1 MYVWTVNF
9 AQRYEEKA
17 EQPKLFGEK
26 DMRGDVFRAEKEA
39 SRSQRPHSRRTLVG
53 GAFASNAT
61 PAVLV
66 GGAHLRGAT
75 HIGTRHL
82 FSLRRAHLTQMRL
95 LRRLP
100 RRLHGR
106 FYCSVV
112 LVRRYVFNC
121 ICSVVL
127 VRRYI
132 FNCIC
137 SVVLVR
143 RYVFNCIC
151 SVVLVRRYVFNCI
164 CSVVLV
170 RRYNFN

>member
-1 MYVWTVNF
+1 MFGLLILPKGMKKKPNSLSYSGKRTCAAPFFGRRGKPCVRSGCVCTV
-9 AQRYEEKA
+9 
-17 EQPKLFGEK
+17 
-26 DMRGDVFRAEKEA
+26 VI
-39 SRSQRPHSRRTLVG
+39 G

-82 FSLRRAHLTQMRL
+82 FSLRRAHVTQMRL

-106 FYCSVV
+106 FYCFVV
-112 LVRRYVFNC
+112 LVRRYVFNW
-121 ICSVVL
+121 
-127 VRRYI
+127 
-132 FNCIC
+132 FC

-151 SVVLVRRYVFNCI
+151 SVVLVRRYVFNWF

-170 RRYNFN
+170 RRYVSVCISVVVGVQR